1 MISAEEFVFAMEEK
15 EDKEI
20 WKLGTVTDLFES
32 GKGKIMF
39 DGETIAS
46 GKEYSSLNYTATI
59 GDRVLL
65 AVVKGTYVI
74 LGKVV

>member
-1 MISAEEFVFAMEEK
+1 MINVEDFVFSIEEK
-15 EDKEI
+15 EDK
-20 WKLGTVTDLFES
+20 KAFRLGVVSELFES

>member
-1 MISAEEFVFAMEEK
+1 MISAEDFVFSMEGK
-15 EDKEI
+15 EEKEI
-20 WKLGTVTDLFES
+20 WKLGTVTELFAS

-39 DGETIAS
+39 DGEDTPS
-46 GKEYSSLNYTATI
+46 GKEYSSLNYIATK